1 MPVLFASALLLN
13 ALLIFWVQPLFAK
26 MVLPLLG
33 GSPSV
38 WTTCMLFFQAALLA
52 GYAYGHAGIQALGI
66 RRHALVHSV
75 IVWLPLLWLPIGV
88 DQSTAAAAGE
98 PIAWL
103 LQTMGSSVGLPFV
116 VLASTAPLLQRWYS
130 SLGHRS
136 AADPYWLYSA
146 SNVGS
151 FAALLAFPILFEPMI
166 PLGRQTAIWKVAYAI
181 VAALLTAC
189 AVSVLRRASSSAD
202 AQHHTESDSQSAP
215 PLTAGTR
222 LRWLALSFAPST
234 LMLGVT
240 TYLSTDVAPVP
251 LLWVLPLACYL
262 LTFIVAFGWYS
273 DAMHTKVRRLLP
285 SVLLPLVLLIVS
297 EAPAA
302 LWFAIP
308 IHLLGFTVLAM
319 LCHGELASDRPGVQH
334 LTEFY
339 LWLAAGGVLGG
350 VFNTL
355 VAPQVFTSVAE
366 YPLAIAFACLV
377 CVPKVQ
383 FREAIANPRSMLRP
397 ALAAALATVLLV
409 GARLGGVARFPTM
422 AFLGAPALIFWSG
435 AKHNTARFSVGIVGL
450 LAALAVGNAV
460 APAGGG
466 QTLYADRTFFGVY
479 RVRTDTSRH
488 FVSLVHGTTTHGR
501 QVVGDANP
509 EPLTYFHRES
519 PIGQVFE
526 VLGAHAGSVGVI
538 GLGTGTLAAY
548 ARPGSQWT
556 FYEIDGAV
564 ERIARDTRFFRYL
577 DRCGAQ
583 CSVVLGD
590 ARLTLARGS
599 VAHDML
605 VLDAF
610 SSDAI
615 PIHLLTTEAL
625 GAYEARLSE
634 NGVLAF
640 HISNRHIKLAPVIAR
655 LARERGLTALTR
667 LDKRADSKRG
677 YEASEWVVM
686 ARHPERLQS
695 LASDTRWASLVADAQ
710 PAWTDDFSN
719 IWTELR

>member
-1 MPVLFASALLLN
+1 VPVLFASALGLN
-13 ALLIFWVQPLFAK
+13 ALLIFWVQPMFAK

-52 GYAYGHAGIQALGI
+52 GYAYGHAAIRAFGL
-66 RRHALVHSV
+66 RRHALIHGV
-75 IVWLPLLWLPIGV
+75 IVWLPFLLLPIGV
-88 DQSTAAAAGE
+88 NQGTAAATDE

-116 VLASTAPLLQRWYS
+116 VLAATAPLLQRWYS
-130 SLGHRS
+130 SVGNRS
-136 AADPYWLYSA
+136 TDPYWLYAA

-151 FAALLAFPILFEPMI
+151 FAALLAFPILLEPAI
-166 PLGRQTAIWKVAYAI
+166 PIGRQTAIWKVAYAI

-189 AVSVLRRASSSAD
+189 AVSVLRRPPSSTD
-202 AQHHTESDSQSAP
+202 AAHHDDHARPVQ
-215 PLTAGTR
+215 PLTTGTR

-273 DAMHTKVRRLLP
+273 ERMHTNVRRLLP

-302 LWFAIP
+302 LWVAIP
-308 IHLLGFTVLAM
+308 IHVLAFTVLAL
-319 LCHGELASDRPGVQH
+319 LCHGELAHDRPGVQH

-355 VAPQVFTSVAE
+355 VAPQVFRSVAE

-377 CVPKVQ
+377 CVPKQQ
-383 FREAIANPRSMLRP
+383 FRDALANPRTMLQP
-397 ALAAALATVLLV
+397 AFAAGLATVLLI

-422 AFLGAPALIFWSG
+422 AFLGAPALIFMNG
-435 AKHNTARFSVGIVGL
+435 AKNNTARFSVGIVGL
-450 LAALAVGNAV
+450 LAALAIGNAV

-466 QTLYADRTFFGVY
+466 HTLYADRTFFGVY
-479 RVRTDTSRH
+479 RVREDTSRH

-501 QVVGDANP
+501 QVIGDTNP
-509 EPLTYFHRES
+509 EPLTYFHRHS
-519 PIGQVFE
+519 PVGQMFE
-526 VLGAHAGSVGVI
+526 VLGRQASSVGVI

-548 ARPGSQWT
+548 AQPGSKWT

-564 ERIARDTRFFRYL
+564 ERIARDTRFFHYL
-577 DRCGAQ
+577 DHCGVQ

-590 ARLTLARGS
+590 ARLTLARSGA
-599 VAHDML
+599 AHDIL

-625 GAYEARLSE
+625 RTYEQRLSP

-655 LARERGLTALTR
+655 LARERGLNALTR
-667 LDKRADSKRG
+667 LDKGVDAKHG

-686 ARHPERLQS
+686 ARHPEALQGLS
-695 LASDTRWASLVADAQ
+695 TDSRWTKLVADAR

-719 IWTELR
+719 IWSELR

>member
-1 MPVLFASALLLN
+1 VPVLFAAALFLN

-52 GYAYGHAGIQALGI
+52 GYAYGHAGIQVLGL
-66 RRHALVHSV
+66 RRHALIHGVL
-75 IVWLPLLWLPIGV
+75 VWLPLLLLPIV
-88 DQSTAAAAGE
+88 VNQETAAATDQ
-98 PIAWL
+98 PVAWL
-103 LQTMGSSVGLPFV
+103 LQTMGVTVGLPFV

-130 SLGHRS
+130 SLDTRAS
-136 AADPYWLYSA
+136 DPYWLYSA

-151 FAALLAFPILFEPMI
+151 FAALLAFPILFEPAI
-166 PLGRQTAIWKVAYAI
+166 PLGRQTAIWKIGYAV

-189 AVSVLRRASSSAD
+189 AVSVLRRGSSMSDAAHHAD
-202 AQHHTESDSQSAP
+202 ARAEP
-215 PLTAGTR
+215 ITAATR

-251 LLWVLPLACYL
+251 LLWVLPLSCYL
-262 LTFIVAFGWYS
+262 LTFIIAFGWYS
-273 DAMHTKVRRLLP
+273 DAMHTSVRRLLP

-297 EAPAA
+297 GAPAA
-302 LWFAIP
+302 LWVAIP
-308 IHLLGFTVLAM
+308 IHVLGFTVLAM
-319 LCHGELASDRPGVQH
+319 LCHGELARDRPGVQH

-339 LWLAAGGVLGG
+339 LWLAGGGVLGG

-355 VAPQVFTSVAE
+355 VAPQIFTSVAE
-366 YPLAIAFACLV
+366 YPLAIAFAALA
-377 CVPKVQ
+377 CVPKPQ
-383 FREAIANPRSMLRP
+383 FRDALANPRTMMRP
-397 ALAAALATVLLV
+397 AFAAVLATVLLV
-409 GARLGGVARFPTM
+409 GARLGGVARLPTM

-435 AKHNTARFSVGIVGL
+435 ATYNTARFSVGIVGL
-450 LAALAVGNAV
+450 LAALAVGNAI

-466 QTLYADRTFFGVY
+466 QTLAADRTFFGVY
-479 RVRTDTSRH
+479 RVRTDPARH

-501 QVVGDANP
+501 QVIGDTNP
-509 EPLTYFHRES
+509 EPLTYFHRNS
-519 PIGQVFE
+519 PIGQIFE
-526 VLGAHAGSVGVI
+526 TLGADAKSVGVI

-548 ARPGSQWT
+548 AQPDSRWT

-564 ERIARDTRFFRYL
+564 ERVARDTRFFHYL
-577 DRCGAQ
+577 EHCGAR
-583 CSVVLGD
+583 CAVVLGD
-590 ARLTLARGS
+590 ARLTLADS
-599 VAHDML
+599 DAAHDVL

-625 GAYEARLSE
+625 RTYETRLSAD
-634 NGVLAF
+634 GVLAF

-667 LDKRADSKRG
+667 LDKGVDPKNG
-677 YEASEWVVM
+677 FEASEWVVM
-686 ARHPERLQS
+686 ARRPERLQR
-695 LASDTRWASLVADAQ
+695 LASDTRWTGLIADAR

>member
-1 MPVLFASALLLN
+1 MPVLFATALFLN

-26 MVLPLLG
+26 IVLPLLG

-52 GYAYGHAGIQALGI
+52 GYAYGHAGIRALGL
-66 RRHALVHSV
+66 RRHALMHGVL
-75 IVWLPLLWLPIGV
+75 VWLPLLLLPIAV
-88 DQSTAAAAGE
+88 DQETAVATDQ

-103 LQTMGSSVGLPFV
+103 LQTMAVSVGLPFV

-130 SLGHRS
+130 SLDTRS
-136 AADPYWLYSA
+136 SDPYWLYSA

-151 FAALLAFPILFEPMI
+151 FAALLAFPILFEPAI
-166 PLGRQTAIWKVAYAI
+166 ALGRQTAVWKIGYAI

-189 AVSVLRRASSSAD
+189 AVTVLRRAPSSPDTAHRDD
-202 AQHHTESDSQSAP
+202 AAQPAEP
-215 PLTAGTR
+215 ITAGTR

-273 DAMHTKVRRLLP
+273 DAMHTNVRRLLP
-285 SVLLPLVLLIVS
+285 SALLPLVLLIVS
-297 EAPAA
+297 QAPAP
-302 LWFAIP
+302 LWVAIL
-308 IHLLGFTVLAM
+308 IHVLGFTVLAM
-319 LCHGELASDRPGVQH
+319 LCHGELARDRPSVQH

-366 YPLAIAFACLV
+366 YPLAIAFAALV
-377 CVPKVQ
+377 CVPKPQ
-383 FREAIANPRSMLRP
+383 FRDALANPRTMMRP
-397 ALAAALATVLLV
+397 AFAAVLATVLLV

-450 LAALAVGNAV
+450 LSALAIANAF
-460 APAGGG
+460 APTGGG

-479 RVRTDTSRH
+479 RVRTDPSRN
-488 FVSLVHGTTTHGR
+488 FVSLMHGTTIHGR
-501 QVVGDANP
+501 QVIGDTNP
-509 EPLTYFHRES
+509 EPQTYFHRKS
-519 PIGQVFE
+519 PIGQIFE
-526 VLGAHAGSVGVI
+526 TLAADARSVGVI

-548 ARPGSQWT
+548 ARPDSRWT

-564 ERIARDTRFFRYL
+564 ERIARDTRFFHYL
-577 DRCGAQ
+577 EHCGEK

-590 ARLTLARGS
+590 ARLTLAGS
-599 VAHDML
+599 YAAHDVL

-625 GAYEARLSE
+625 RTYETRLSE

-655 LARERGLTALTR
+655 LARERGLTSLTCM
-667 LDKRADSKRG
+667 DKGVDSKNG
-677 YEASEWVVM
+677 FEASEWVVM
-686 ARHPERLQS
+686 ARRPERLQR
-695 LASDTRWASLVADAQ
+695 LAADTRWTSLIADAR

>member
-1 MPVLFASALLLN
+1 MPVLFATALCLN

-52 GYAYGHAGIQALGI
+52 GYAYGHAGIRVLGL
-66 RRHALVHSV
+66 RRHAMLHGVL
-75 IVWLPLLWLPIGV
+75 VWLPLLLLPIV
-88 DQSTAAAAGE
+88 IDRETAAATDQ
-98 PIAWL
+98 PIVWL
-103 LQTMGSSVGLPFV
+103 LQTMGVSVGLPFV

-130 SLGHRS
+130 SLDTRS
-136 AADPYWLYSA
+136 ADPYWLYSA

-151 FAALLAFPILFEPMI
+151 FAALLAFPILLEPTI
-166 PLGRQTAIWKVAYAI
+166 PLGRQTALWKIGYAV
-181 VAALLTAC
+181 VAALLTGC
-189 AVSVLRRASSSAD
+189 AISVLRRPSAVSDLAPVDEARDAEPITAS
-202 AQHHTESDSQSAP
+202 
-215 PLTAGTR
+215 TR
-222 LRWLALSFAPST
+222 MRWLALSFAPST

-251 LLWVLPLACYL
+251 LLWVLPLSCYL

-273 DAMHTKVRRLLP
+273 DAAHTNVRRLLP

-297 EAPAA
+297 EAPVA
-302 LWFAIP
+302 LWVAVP
-308 IHLLGFTVLAM
+308 IHVLGFTVLAM
-319 LCHGELASDRPGVQH
+319 LCHGELAKDRPGVTH

-355 VAPQVFTSVAE
+355 VAPRVFTSVAE
-366 YPLAIAFACLV
+366 YPLAIAFAALV
-377 CVPKVQ
+377 CVPKIQ
-383 FREAIANPRSMLRP
+383 FREALANPRTMMRP
-397 ALAAALATVLLV
+397 AFAAVLATVLLV
-409 GARLGGVARFPTM
+409 GSRLGGVARYPTM
-422 AFLGAPALIFWSG
+422 AVLGAPALFFWSG
-435 AKHNTARFSVGIVGL
+435 ARQNTARFSVGIVGL
-450 LAALAVGNAV
+450 LAALAIGNAI

-466 QTLYADRTFFGVY
+466 QTLAADRTFFGVY
-479 RVRTDTSRH
+479 RVRTDPERH

-501 QVVGDANP
+501 QIIGEPNP
-509 EPLTYFHRES
+509 EPLTYFHRKS
-519 PIGQVFE
+519 PIGQVFAT
-526 VLGAHAGSVGVI
+526 LGADAKSVGVI

-548 ARPGSQWT
+548 AQPESRWT
-556 FYEIDGAV
+556 FYEIDAAV
-564 ERIARDTRFFRYL
+564 ERIARDARYFHYL
-577 DRCGAQ
+577 EHCGEK

-590 ARLTLARGS
+590 ARLTLAGS
-599 VAHDML
+599 QLMHDVL

-625 GAYEARLSE
+625 RTYETHLTES
-634 NGVLAF
+634 GVLAF
-640 HISNRHIKLAPVIAR
+640 HISNRHIRLAPVIAR
-655 LARERGLTALTR
+655 LARERGLSAFRRFDNGVDQKNGFT
-667 LDKRADSKRG
+667 
-677 YEASEWVVM
+677 ASEWVVM
-686 ARHPERLQS
+686 ARHPERLQP
-695 LASDTRWASLVADAQ
+695 LVADARWTPLVADAR